1 VTNVSVESTSA
12 TVSGLS
18 NGTSYTF
25 TVVALTALGTSPAS
39 TASNAVMPRATI
51 FEQAEPVILE
61 AVDTNSVE
69 LGVKFTSETAGT
81 IRGIRFYKAP
91 NNTGTHVV
99 SLWSAAGA
107 LLAQATASGET
118 ESGWQEVL
126 FASPVAIAAN
136 TIYVA
141 SYHAPEGHYS
151 ATSQAFETS
160 IDNPPLHA
168 IPNSAGSNGVYAY
181 SSSSVFPSNTFNA
194 TNYWVDVLFTP

>member
-1 VTNVSVESTSA
+1 
-12 TVSGLS
+12 VSGLA
-18 NGTSYTF
+18 NGTNYTF
-25 TVVALTALGTSPAS
+25 TVTAVNGVGSSPAS

-51 FEQAEPVILE
+51 LEQGVPAILE
-61 AVDTNSVE
+61 DVDANSVE
-69 LGVKFTSETAGT
+69 LGVKFTSDIAGT

-91 NNTGTHVV
+91 ENVGPHVV

-118 ESGWQEVL
+118 ESGWQEIA

-136 TIYVA
+136 TTYVA
-141 SYHAPEGHYS
+141 AYLAPGGHYS
-151 ATSQAFETS
+151 ATSQAFQTA

-168 IPNSAGSNGVYAY
+168 IANSASSNGVYTY
-181 SSSSVFPSNTFNA
+181 SATSTFPSNTFNA